1 MEEDLPARVSVLNS
15 HVERLQ
21 NSRDNYKN
29 LGDRYKNL
37 GDSLHK
43 FTDELLRLDSLS
55 QIIIYVLNDAKQIFG
70 VDIVTLALIDDN
82 GDIAQFLE
90 DDAEFVFEEHKNL
103 ILLKSNELLK
113 ATFNISAKPYLGAY
127 LSPKYHRLF
136 VGIKPKPISVS
147 ISILSRRKQYLG
159 ALNLGSYDP
168 QRFDHQ
174 ITAEMIEIMAAI
186 ITICLEDYLHFEAL
200 QRTSFVDN
208 LTRTNNR
215 RFFEQRLDEEIGR
228 SQRNGQPLSCLFLD
242 IDFFKSVNDTYGH
255 QGGDL
260 VLSLV
265 AAAIK
270 TQMRSVDVLAR
281 YGGEE
286 FVALLSN
293 NDESKALDIAERI
306 RLAVESLKVELDDL
320 MIKVTISIG
329 SATFMPESSTKVD
342 KKDIAAKLI
351 KLSDTALYQ
360 AKHNGRNRV
369 ENGGMLNNS

>member
-1 MEEDLPARVSVLNS
+1 MEEDLPERLSVLNS
-15 HVERLQ
+15 HVGVLEIAH
-21 NSRDNYKN
+21 NK
-29 LGDRYKNL
+29 YKNL

-55 QIIIYVLNDAKQIFG
+55 QIIVYILNDAKTIFG
-70 VDIVTLALIDDN
+70 VDVITLALIDDN
-82 GDIAQFLE
+82 GDIAQFLK
-90 DDAEFVFEEHKNL
+90 DAEFSFEEHKGL
-103 ILLKSNELLK
+103 ILLTSNELLK

-136 VGIKPKPISVS
+136 VGVKPKPTSVS

-168 QRFDHQ
+168 DRFIHK
-174 ITAEMIEIMAAI
+174 ITAEMIEIMASI

-208 LTRTNNR
+208 LTGTNNR
-215 RFFEQRLDEEIGR
+215 RFFEQRLDEELGR
-228 SQRNGQPLSCLFLD
+228 SQRSGKPLSCLFLD

-286 FVALLSN
+286 FVALLSD

-306 RLAVESLKVELDDL
+306 RSAVADLEVELDDL
-320 MIKVTISIG
+320 TIKVTISIG
-329 SATFMPESSTKVD
+329 CATFVPDGSKID

-369 ENGGMLNNS
+369 ENGGMLGNSPNSLSLKS